1 MSRYLNTDKFPI
13 NLFKH
18 FDDVKFKDF
27 GDMLIYF
34 EDNSKTNDFTF
45 SLNKVFQLDSDTIDL
60 FKGILTLF
68 PLSFFSRK
76 ESIEFSK
83 LETEIKRNNQII
95 DFNLLSDLFKINI
108 NLKSLNSSL
117 SEVLASENC
126 KVSTSNL
133 ASEIFIIYY
142 KYSFVQ
148 ISKSLLL
155 NNEKVSFDEL
165 IDTYKIIKE
174 DLALTNAKTKTNKVI
189 VNNLAL
195 KQFQYFFTIKGY
207 DVKKIMTEFDILS
220 NKSSLAKLIYIALEQ
235 NIRFDDNLSA
245 TKKNKLMRPLFYELV
260 CSICYPK
267 HYEYDINNTEVTNK
281 FRDFRNSYKNY
292 F

>member
-1 MSRYLNTDKFPI
+1 MSRYLNTDKSPI

-95 DFNLLSDLFKINI
+95 DFNLRYHFLLYGVFKA
-108 NLKSLNSSL
+108 SLMSCY
-117 SEVLASENC
+117 C
-126 KVSTSNL
+126 KAKRYDGYSI
-133 ASEIFIIYY
+133 IFKNAIIER
-142 KYSFVQ
+142 K
-148 ISKSLLL
+148 
-155 NNEKVSFDEL
+155 
-165 IDTYKIIKE
+165 
-174 DLALTNAKTKTNKVI
+174 
-189 VNNLAL
+189 
-195 KQFQYFFTIKGY
+195 
-207 DVKKIMTEFDILS
+207 
-220 NKSSLAKLIYIALEQ
+220 
-235 NIRFDDNLSA
+235 
-245 TKKNKLMRPLFYELV
+245 
-260 CSICYPK
+260 
-267 HYEYDINNTEVTNK
+267 
-281 FRDFRNSYKNY
+281 
-292 F
+292 